1 MNTGILYIVA
11 TPIGNMQD
19 ITVRA
24 AKLLLQAKTIACED
38 TRRAG
43 LFLQELRKEYLER
56 PEEAQKPHL
65 ISFYEQNEEQKIPQI
80 IEILKSGQDVALIS
94 DAGTPSISDPG
105 FTVVREAIKND
116 IKVEGLPGAS
126 SVTLA
131 LTVSGLPTDK
141 FTFVGYLPAKE
152 GNAKKMLENIKK
164 SQESLLTTVIFFEA
178 PHKLVKTLHLVEEV
192 LGNMQIVACRELTK
206 VHEEV
211 IRCSI
216 SELIQKYATQEPK
229 GEFVL
234 LFHF

>member
-1 MNTGILYIVA
+1 MSNGILYIVA

-24 AKLLLQAKTIACED
+24 AKLLLQSKTIACED

-43 LFLQELRKEYLER
+43 IFLAALRKEYLEQ
-56 PEEAQKPHL
+56 PDQAIKPHL
-65 ISFYEQNEEQKIPQI
+65 ISFYEQNEEQKIPLLI
-80 IEILKSGQDVALIS
+80 DLLKSGQDVAVIS

-105 FTVVREAIKND
+105 FTIVREAIKQG
-116 IKVEGLPGAS
+116 IQVEGLPGAS

-141 FTFVGYLPAKE
+141 FMFIGYLPFKE
-152 GNAKKMLENIKK
+152 GHARKMLENIQA
-164 SQESLLTTVIFFEA
+164 SQKIVPTTIIFFEA
-178 PHKLVKTLHLVEEV
+178 PHKLVKTLLLVKEV
-192 LGNMQIVACRELTK
+192 LGNIDIVACRELTK

-211 IRCSI
+211 IRANVTD
-216 SELIQKYATQEPK
+216 LIEKYATQEPR

-234 LFHF
+234 LFH